1 MLLRESLHS
10 PMSNKFLIIFIYI
23 RLNFL
28 SKIDI
33 ILIDIIVK
41 FTKISRLSSQIP
53 FLVCLVC
60 IPSKADIRNPSLQL
74 CWQGLASLLAHER
87 SLFAICQWELST
99 PTDISIPLI
108 RRLVLR
114 ALEAGECLSAL
125 KEMVGHSIQDITES
139 TYTVRDVEWLRAE
152 NWVGGWPLVSWPAN
166 HTLLQVCLPLFV
178 VVYHSSVGELP
189 DPCFHLCLGFG
200 VNSQGKPFPA
210 FVEAISQKF
219 YLSGICHCRFLP
231 VHLQK
236 QFLLDKRNDVFQ
248 GLIRT
253 GFASAEDFPLF

>member
-1 MLLRESLHS
+1 M
-10 PMSNKFLIIFIYI
+10 
-23 RLNFL
+23 
-28 SKIDI
+28 
-33 ILIDIIVK
+33 
-41 FTKISRLSSQIP
+41 
-53 FLVCLVC
+53 
-60 IPSKADIRNPSLQL
+60 
-74 CWQGLASLLAHER
+74 G
-87 SLFAICQWELST
+87 
-99 PTDISIPLI
+99 
-108 RRLVLR
+108 RRLT
-114 ALEAGECLSAL
+114 
-125 KEMVGHSIQDITES
+125 I
-139 TYTVRDVEWLRAE
+139 
-152 NWVGGWPLVSWPAN
+152 SWPAN

-253 GFASAEDFPLF
+253 GFASAEDFPLFIRLCAFVFYPHLSVDNVENSILRTLDLLVDFLSDTHILKTAKGNDDYPMSKTKTPEMDHISGVLSLVKVLHQSVSSGTLLLM